1 MAKVIVKGNMI
12 LEEEISEHEDSP
24 HLQVGGA
31 FHPGKSSCKVTEP
44 VTGVC

>member
-24 HLQVGGA
+24 HLHSLTSILGPLA
-31 FHPGKSSCKVTEP
+31 EFLTIDK
-44 VTGVC
+44 